1 MHRIFVDMIDGIV
14 LSKLSDY
21 DGIDT
26 PDEEA
31 ELIQP
36 KQSRDKSLKEP
47 KLLLLANGET
57 VRQYREV
64 ERNRD
69 HFTAITLPRSILKKK
84 VIDSETMKLGL
95 PNSSREPRQDSPTT
109 KHKNHMK
116 NIYNR
121 ILRPGSRA
129 EQLLIQNGENSE
141 RIFLQMRDKSADRKH
156 GKTKLN
162 TEVERKV
169 IRNAER
175 PQLQFEPERVCPCPA
190 NEHIIPAEREASKS
204 DDVTHDDLFVY
215 DDFED
220 DEPSSDETVT
230 LIPVNRQTVRT
241 WEVGTDKTTICY
253 RLGTAP
259 KSKPSETSANSP
271 TLDLTPPPVPG
282 RVITTPVKSPTK
294 GILNG
299 LPPPSPVAKIP
310 PTSFTPEARSKLQ
323 KYPGRFSASLSVDQR
338 KFSSRG
344 ARYIVDDKRALMSD
358 TSASTGKAVT
368 FDTLTSET
376 KKRLKKRSCMRK
388 ARFNNENQLRTSE
401 LLNHLENLPMLR
413 KFKTK
418 DHI

>member
-1 MHRIFVDMIDGIV
+1 MDADCMSRGSNRFGFSCRFPTNRCNMLSTFCGSYAYAAPEILMAKSYDGKLADIWSLGIV
-14 LSKLSDY
+14 LYAMVNGKLPFHDHDLKNLLEQTKQRLNFQPWVSKECADLIRKLLRQRPLTRLRMRDILNHTWLRMIKPIGRLENKEKLSDY

-57 VRQYREV
+57 VRQYAR
-64 ERNRD
+64 
-69 HFTAITLPRSILKKK
+69 KKRGK
-84 VIDSETMKLGL
+84 ETWNK
-95 PNSSREPRQDSPTT
+95 
-109 KHKNHMK
+109 KIKN
-116 NIYNR
+116 
-121 ILRPGSRA
+121 G
-129 EQLLIQNGENSE
+129 
-141 RIFLQMRDKSADRKH
+141 
-156 GKTKLN
+156 
-162 TEVERKV
+162 VERKV

-204 DDVTHDDLFVY
+204 DDVIDDDLFVY

-271 TLDLTPPPVPG
+271 TLDLTP
-282 RVITTPVKSPTK
+282 
-294 GILNG
+294 
-299 LPPPSPVAKIP
+299 
-310 PTSFTPEARSKLQ
+310 LQ
-323 KYPGRFSASLSVDQR
+323 YQEGS
-338 KFSSRG
+338 
-344 ARYIVDDKRALMSD
+344 
-358 TSASTGKAVT
+358 
-368 FDTLTSET
+368 
-376 KKRLKKRSCMRK
+376 
-388 ARFNNENQLRTSE
+388 
-401 LLNHLENLPMLR
+401 
-413 KFKTK
+413 
-418 DHI
+418 